1 MEEIEREFLK
11 QLATRLRP
19 ERKSLLKWTKENR
32 VTEKGT
38 RFEFRIRS
46 YLQEIYEESAR
57 EMVIMKAT
65 QVGGTEFAIS
75 KVLWFCTL
83 QEVNCIYTF
92 PTATDVREFVA
103 GRLDPSIAKSP
114 KLKELLGRTD
124 SRTIKEFAR
133 GWIYF
138 RGSWNERQALSVPAD
153 FIVHDE
159 VDSSSPAILEAYTDR
174 LTASPWKLRLWLSK
188 PSVPHFGI
196 HKLWLASS
204 QAEWFLKCSSCRWAG
219 KVGMELLDK
228 IQVALRCPKCG
239 TFLKR
244 NQGFWVHAFPSRE
257 LKGYHLDQL
266 ACAQVPLIDILK
278 KLEGPQAYTKRHFE
292 NAVRGLPFF
301 GGDIAISRALIMQN
315 CFQENVEYSESGRDR
330 FLGVDTNDVLYAVVS
345 EAVEGR
351 RHIVQ
356 LFKTEDWD
364 DIRKLIHKHGVRFCV
379 VDLRPEPRLAKALAE
394 DYPNRVYLAE
404 YVKSDEEFEIDEKD
418 AFRLKV
424 SRTAAFDGCA
434 EDVREG
440 RVQIY
445 GYDEMVEEWISHW
458 ESLARIRER
467 DKYGRE
473 RVFWR
478 SEGNDH
484 FAHADSYNRLA
495 FLLGGGIE
503 PKISI
508 GQSAG
513 LIERKGKSVLRERF

>member
-57 EMVIMKAT
+57 EIVIMKAT

-174 LTASPWKLRLWLSK
+174 LTASP
-188 PSVPHFGI
+188 
-196 HKLWLASS
+196 
-204 QAEWFLKCSSCRWAG
+204 
-219 KVGMELLDK
+219 
-228 IQVALRCPKCG
+228 
-239 TFLKR
+239 
-244 NQGFWVHAFPSRE
+244 
-257 LKGYHLDQL
+257 
-266 ACAQVPLIDILK
+266 
-278 KLEGPQAYTKRHFE
+278 
-292 NAVRGLPFF
+292 
-301 GGDIAISRALIMQN
+301 
-315 CFQENVEYSESGRDR
+315 
-330 FLGVDTNDVLYAVVS
+330 
-345 EAVEGR
+345 
-351 RHIVQ
+351 
-356 LFKTEDWD
+356 
-364 DIRKLIHKHGVRFCV
+364 
-379 VDLRPEPRLAKALAE
+379 
-394 DYPNRVYLAE
+394 
-404 YVKSDEEFEIDEKD
+404 
-418 AFRLKV
+418 
-424 SRTAAFDGCA
+424 
-434 EDVREG
+434 
-440 RVQIY
+440 
-445 GYDEMVEEWISHW
+445 
-458 ESLARIRER
+458 
-467 DKYGRE
+467 
-473 RVFWR
+473 
-478 SEGNDH
+478 
-484 FAHADSYNRLA
+484 
-495 FLLGGGIE
+495 
-503 PKISI
+503 
-508 GQSAG
+508 
-513 LIERKGKSVLRERF
+513 